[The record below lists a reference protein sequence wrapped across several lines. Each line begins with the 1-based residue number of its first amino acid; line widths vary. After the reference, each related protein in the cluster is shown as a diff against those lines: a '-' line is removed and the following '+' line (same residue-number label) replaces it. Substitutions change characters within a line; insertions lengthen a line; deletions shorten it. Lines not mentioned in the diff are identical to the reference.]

1 MVPLTFLRKKATR
14 SVPLLLAALIFAGC
28 GTQAP
33 DQSTAHL
40 QGSAQA
46 DSGFYLQQMS
56 QSSNDTRINWQ
67 LLAIRAL
74 LKEGKTQQAAEL
86 FNQLPNDLN
95 DTQRREQSL
104 LSAELKVALK
114 DYAAAKKVLGD
125 IDVSAL
131 DKNQQARFWQT
142 GITAEQGRPS
152 LTLLRALIAQEPLL
166 GGADK
171 QKNIDATWQA
181 LASMTQEQAQALV
194 INADENVLQGWLD
207 LQQMWFNN
215 RSDPKMLKAGITD
228 WQTRYP
234 QNPGAKMLPTQLV
247 NVQNFKPASTSKIA
261 LLLPL
266 NGQAAVFGRTIQ
278 QGFEAAKNGT
288 TPVTGSAVPAQ
299 AAQAANVSDV
309 VSPSAAETSDLTTAQ
324 TPAQGTM
331 QNPVTAPTTPP
342 AATPEPATPDQ
353 APAETQAAPTT
364 APATAEQP
372 QAQTSQPTTQPTA
385 QPAAQP
391 QAVATAS
398 ANPGAELKIYDTSS
412 QPLDQV
418 LAQVQQDGASIVV
431 GPLLKNNVEEL
442 MKSNT
447 TLNVLALNQP
457 EQVQNRANICYF
469 ALSPE
474 DEARDAARHI
484 HEQGKQ
490 APLLL
495 IPRSTLGD
503 RVANAFADEW
513 QKLGGGVV
521 LQQKFGSVSEL
532 RAGVNGG
539 AGIALNGSPVTAS
552 LPQQQGVTI
561 GGLTIPAPPTDAQI
575 SGSGKVDAAY
585 IVATPQEIAFIKPMI
600 AMRNGSQSGAT
611 LYASSRSAQGTAG
624 PDFRLEMDGLQY
636 SEIPMLAGSNPA
648 LMQQALGAVRND
660 YSLARLYAMGVDAW
674 ALANHFT
681 QMRQVPGFE
690 LNGNTGDLT
699 ATQDCVINRKLSW
712 LKYQQGQIVPAS

>member
-1 MVPLTFLRKKATR
+1 MVPLTFLRKKAAH
-14 SVPLLLAALIFAGC
+14 SVPLLLAALIFTGC

-33 DQSTAHL
+33 DQSTAHM

-56 QSSNDTRINWQ
+56 QSTNDTRINWQ

-86 FNQLPNDLN
+86 FSQLPQDLN
-95 DTQRREQSL
+95 DTQRHEQTL
-104 LSAELKVALK
+104 LSAELKVAQK
-114 DYAAAKKVLGD
+114 DYDGAKKILGT
-125 IDVSAL
+125 IDLSTL
-131 DKNQQARFWQT
+131 DKNQQARFWQA

-166 GGADK
+166 AGADK

-181 LASMTQEQAQALV
+181 LASMTQDQAKALV

-215 RSDPKMLKAGITD
+215 RSDPNMLKAGITD
-228 WQTRYP
+228 WQKRYP

-266 NGQAAVFGRTIQ
+266 NGQATVFGRAIQ

-288 TPVTGSAVPAQ
+288 TAVSGSAVPTQ
-299 AAQAANVSDV
+299 AAQAANVNDV

-331 QNPVTAPTTPP
+331 QNPVTAPTTQPAPPAP
-342 AATPEPATPDQ
+342 AATQ
-353 APAETQAAPTT
+353 APAETP

-372 QAQTSQPTTQPTA
+372 QPQTA
-385 QPAAQP
+385 QPEQQPATQP
-391 QAVATAS
+391 QAVATTS
-398 ANPGAELKIYDTSS
+398 ANPGAELKIYDTSA

-431 GPLLKNNVEEL
+431 GPLLKNNVEAL

-503 RVANAFADEW
+503 RVANAFAQEW
-513 QKLGGGVV
+513 QTLGGGVV
-521 LQQKFGSVSEL
+521 LQQKFGSAAEL

-539 AGIALNGSPVTAS
+539 AGIALNGSPVSAS
-552 LPQQQGVTI
+552 LPQQQSVTI

-575 SGSGKVDAAY
+575 SGGGKVDSAY
-585 IVATPQEIAFIKPMI
+585 IVATPEEIAFIKPMI

-624 PDFRLEMDGLQY
+624 PDFRLEMEGLQY
-636 SEIPMLAGSNPA
+636 SEIPMLAGSNPQ

-699 ATQDCVINRKLSW
+699 ADQDCVINRKLSW